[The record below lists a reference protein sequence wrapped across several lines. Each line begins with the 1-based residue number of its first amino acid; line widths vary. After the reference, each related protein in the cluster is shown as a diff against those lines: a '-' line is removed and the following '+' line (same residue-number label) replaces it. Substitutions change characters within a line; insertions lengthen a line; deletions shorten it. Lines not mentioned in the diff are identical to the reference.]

1 MSCHK
6 IVVVILTKVIWET
19 VHKNTKYSIVSS
31 NDFITAFS
39 LLRLPQKASL
49 VYKAG
54 LLTADYPPSSFYL
67 VHVSGS
73 LSPFCIYIFSCSFEL
88 IQVLA

>member
-1 MSCHK
+1 MSCRK

-73 LSPFCIYIFSCSFEL
+73 LSPFCI
-88 IQVLA
+88 

>member
-1 MSCHK
+1 M
-6 IVVVILTKVIWET
+6 EQ
-19 VHKNTKYSIVSS
+19 NTKYSIVSS

-54 LLTADYPPSSFYL
+54 LLAADYPPSSFYL

-73 LSPFCIYIFSCSFEL
+73 LSPFCIYIVSCSFEL